1 MILENLPWR
10 YDEENKAVVDSTNT
24 VVRVSG
30 ISQPCGYVP
39 DDDLSYAHGRLL
51 AAGPDL
57 LKACEEAKEFLI
69 GEFNEPGRTVFWN
82 LAAAIAKAERR
93 S

>member
-10 YDEENKAVVDSTNT
+10 YDEDNKAVLDSTNT

-30 ISQPCGYVP
+30 IAQTFGYVP
-39 DDDLSYAHGRLL
+39 DDDPSYAHGRLL
-51 AAGPDL
+51 AAAPGL

-69 GEFNEPGRTVFWN
+69 GEFGEPGRTVFWN
-82 LAAAIAKAERR
+82 LVAAINKTEEQ